1 MRARLIVLF
10 TLVAAL
16 MAALAPAA
24 NAQRPTGSILV
35 AALSGAEEA
44 PEDGDS
50 DAYGAAYVFSSSG
63 GRVCARIDV
72 RDLQGVTMGHIH
84 RGARGVA
91 GPVVVPLFEG
101 LPPAGLR
108 CVAVPR
114 ALRIEIARFPSRFY
128 VNIHNAEH
136 PAGAIRGQLV
146 R

>member
-10 TLVAAL
+10 TLVAVL

-44 PEDGDS
+44 PDDGDS

-63 GRVCARIDV
+63 GRLCARIDV
-72 RDLQGVTMGHIH
+72 RDLQ
-84 RGARGVA
+84 GARGVA

-108 CVAVPR
+108 CVAVAR

-128 VNIHNAEH
+128 VNIHTAEH